1 MKRLKTDFHC
11 IILRGLP
18 GSGKSTLAENLAREQ
33 GFLHLEADQ
42 HFIVNGIYR
51 FDPAQAADAHAVVAR
66 EALDAMQANR
76 RVVVANTHVRLWEMA
91 AIIGVAQLAG
101 KSLCFVECTGLWG
114 NVHNVP
120 GDVIARMKTR
130 WQPLPAEF
138 GAVSFCDSPGLA
150 AKA

>member
-1 MKRLKTDFHC
+1 
-11 IILRGLP
+11 
-18 GSGKSTLAENLAREQ
+18 
-33 GFLHLEADQ
+33 
-42 HFIVNGIYR
+42 
-51 FDPAQAADAHAVVAR
+51 
-66 EALDAMQANR
+66 MQANR

-120 GDVIARMKTR
+120 EDAIARMRSR
-130 WQPLPAEF
+130 WEPLPAEF
-138 GAVSFCDSPGLA
+138 GAVSFRDSQGPA